1 MSSMQKP
8 QWLPMTTSA
17 LQTALVSAEK
27 GVRAMATMKMSMTSP
42 SEAGMN
48 SFTKRIDCL
57 GKNTARRRRSARA
70 SRSVPTGTIT
80 ETAPNRSG

>member
-1 MSSMQKP
+1 MQKP

-17 LQTALVSAEK
+17 LQTALVCKK

-48 SFTKRIDCL
+48 SFTKRSFL
-57 GKNTARRRRSARA
+57 GKNTARHSRSARA
-70 SRSVPTGTIT
+70 SSVPTGTIT
-80 ETAPNRSG
+80 EFTNE